1 MIAKCQYII
10 SFFANKT
17 KGRYL
22 FMAYDEK
29 DIIRRI
35 LALKN
40 SAGITN
46 KDLESKIGIASGS
59 IWKWENGK
67 SKPGVTSII
76 KLAEFFNVSTDYL
89 LGLTSIPISVEQ
101 TAPSTLD
108 EDDQRILALYHK
120 LGFEG
125 KTVIQATLIS
135 ESRRMALGF

>member
-22 FMAYDEK
+22 FMVYDEK

-46 KDLESKIGIASGS
+46 KDLESKIGIASG
-59 IWKWENGK
+59 W
-67 SKPGVTSII
+67 
-76 KLAEFFNVSTDYL
+76 
-89 LGLTSIPISVEQ
+89 
-101 TAPSTLD
+101 
-108 EDDQRILALYHK
+108 
-120 LGFEG
+120 
-125 KTVIQATLIS
+125 
-135 ESRRMALGF
+135 